1 MNETL
6 VSPGVL
12 AIENDQ
18 SFITEQPIQAGAAI
32 IGPTLKGPVN
42 IPTLCTTYSD
52 YQNKFGST
60 FVSGGSEI
68 SYFTSISAYNYFNN
82 GGESLLV
89 TRVVSGTFSPAT
101 SSTIPTQ
108 IASISSS
115 ATIDL
120 TPFHPS
126 GSFSINGITFQIT
139 GSTVDTSYDDGTYT
153 NSSTLIYVP
162 SGSNV
167 NNTVVSCSF
176 AFNASSSIAPYS
188 SSLQL
193 ITASNSTSNLILTY
207 TGSNGLVGN
216 NITYVSGGATYNF
229 SGGANSEAFTLE
241 TLSEG
246 VIMNSTG
253 STNSNGVLS
262 SGTSEN
268 IRWQIL
274 TPNTQSGTFSLLI
287 RQGND
292 STLSPSILETYNNLT
307 LDPTSPNYIEKI
319 IGNMTKNIQQDGSDY
334 YVQTVGEYPNLS
346 RYIRVKNVLT
356 PTPNYLDN
364 DGNAKSEFTS
374 SIPYPSNGVFGA
386 AQGEITSSVNNKFF
400 NNISNTNTQGLIADN
415 YIIPINLLSNKDE
428 YNFNFITAPG
438 LIDNSSY
445 SSHTSVLSTLI
456 TNTQNRGDSMV
467 ILDTVGYGAST
478 SAAVTAASS
487 RDTSYAATY
496 YPWILTIDPNS
507 GNSVWVPPSTMIA
520 GVYALN
526 DSIADPWSAPAGV
539 NRGILSTAVRA
550 ERFLSQTSRDTLYQG
565 NVNPIA
571 TFQGSGVTV
580 FGQKTLQKRK
590 TALDRVNVRRLLI
603 ELKGFISQIAESLV
617 FEPNTETTRNNFLSQ
632 VNPYLSTVQQRQGL
646 TSFRVIM
653 DESNNPSTVIDN
665 NELVGAVYLQP
676 TRTAEFIRL
685 DFNILPTGATF
696 PS

>member
-12 AIENDQ
+12 TIENDQ

-60 FVSGGSEI
+60 FISGGTEV

-82 GGESLLV
+82 GGDSLLV

-101 SSTIPTQ
+101 SSTIPTHV
-108 IASISSS
+108 ALTSAS
-115 ATIDL
+115 ATIDINS
-120 TPFHPS
+120 FHPS
-126 GSFSINGITFQIT
+126 GSFSINGITLQISGSPT
-139 GSTVDTSYDDGTYT
+139 SPGGTNTSTIIYIPSGSTAANTAESCSVAFNFSSSVAPYDSSLSNISSS
-153 NSSTLIYVP
+153 NSST
-162 SGSNV
+162 
-167 NNTVVSCSF
+167 
-176 AFNASSSIAPYS
+176 
-188 SSLQL
+188 
-193 ITASNSTSNLILTY
+193 NLTFTY
-207 TGSNGLVGN
+207 TGPNGLTGN
-216 NITYVSGGATYNF
+216 TIPYISGSTTYYLSGGTNT
-229 SGGANSEAFTLE
+229 EAFILE

-246 VIMNSTG
+246 VIMNSSG
-253 STNSNGVLS
+253 SEGDNGILSN
-262 SGTSEN
+262 GTSEN
-268 IRWQIL
+268 LRWQIL
-274 TPNTQSGTFSLLI
+274 SPNTQSGTFSLLI

-292 STLSPSILETYNNLT
+292 TTLSPSILETYNNLS
-307 LDPTSPNYIEKI
+307 LDPKSPNYIEKI

-334 YVQTVGEYPNLS
+334 YVQTVGEYPTLS
-346 RYIRVKNVLT
+346 KYVRVKNVLT
-356 PTPNYLDN
+356 PTPSYLDN
-364 DGNAKSEFTS
+364 NGNAKSEFTS
-374 SIPYPSNGVFGA
+374 SIPFNSTGVFGS
-386 AQGEITSSVNNKFF
+386 AQGEITSSANNKFF

-478 SAAVTAASS
+478 SAAVTAAAS

-520 GVYALN
+520 GVYAFN
-526 DSIADPWSAPAGV
+526 DSVADPWSAPAGV

-665 NELVGAVYLQP
+665 NELVGAIYLQP